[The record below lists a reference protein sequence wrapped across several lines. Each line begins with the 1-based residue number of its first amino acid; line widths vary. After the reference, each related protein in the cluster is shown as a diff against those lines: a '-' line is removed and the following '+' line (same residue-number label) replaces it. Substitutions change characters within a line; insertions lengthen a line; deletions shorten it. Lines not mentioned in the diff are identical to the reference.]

1 MPKQHRAKRSKYVP
15 FSKKQRKVFSWW
27 HPLSPVKDFN
37 GIITDGA
44 IRSGKTFSKVLSFIE
59 WAFFYFEDEAF
70 AICGK
75 TVGSVKRNIL
85 FWLKQNLLDRGYQV
99 HERRTENLMTITKNG
114 IENTFY
120 IFGGRDESS
129 QDLIQGVTLAGV
141 LFDEVALMPES
152 FVNQAA
158 GRCSVEGAKLWFNC
172 NPDGPSHWFKLNWL
186 DKIEPKKLL
195 HLHFT
200 MQDNPSLSEETK
212 QRYISTW
219 QGSGVFYQRFIL
231 GLWVAAEGAIYP
243 MLDEDNFYTE
253 RLSPLH
259 YQAYDNYIAIDYG
272 TQNPTHILH
281 IIDDGEIVWVD
292 REYRHSGREAS
303 KEGGTVKT
311 DSMYADDLIKFMDG
325 YRYIAAVIDPSAA
338 SFKAELATRGIMTID
353 ADNEVLDG
361 IRMLASAFQQ
371 KVVKINKNNCPVLI
385 RELQGYAWNPKA
397 SSKGLD
403 EPLKVDDHG
412 PDGLRYFEK
421 TIISPYRLNM
431 DFR

>member
-1 MPKQHRAKRSKYVP
+1 M
-15 FSKKQRKVFSWW
+15 
-27 HPLSPVKDFN
+27 
-37 GIITDGA
+37 
-44 IRSGKTFSKVLSFIE
+44 SFIE

-85 FWLKQNLLDRGYQV
+85 FWLKANLLERGYQV
-99 HERRTENLMTITKNG
+99 IERRTENLMTITKNG
-114 IENTFY
+114 ITNTFY

-172 NPDGPSHWFKLNWL
+172 NPEGPSHWFKLNWL
-186 DKIEPKKLL
+186 DKCQQKRLL

-200 MQDNPSLSEETK
+200 MPDNPSLSQNTI
-212 QRYISTW
+212 QTYYDRW
-219 QGSGVFYQRFIL
+219 QGAGVFFQRFIL

-243 MLDEDNFYTE
+243 MFDEGNLYDG
-253 RLSPLH
+253 PLPPLL
-259 YQAYDNYIAIDYG
+259 YQYHDNYVSIDYG

-281 IIDDGEIVWVD
+281 IIDDGETVWVD
-292 REYRHSGREAS
+292 REYRHSGREAARD
-303 KEGGTVKT
+303 GGTVKT
-311 DSMYADDLIKFMDG
+311 DSQYADDLIEFMNG
-325 YRYIAAVIDPSAA
+325 YRYMAAVIDPSAA

-361 IRMLASAFQQ
+361 IRMVASAFQQ
-371 KVVKINKNNCPVLI
+371 RVLKINRRCVHLI
-385 RELQGYAWNPKA
+385 RELQGYAWDPKA
-397 SSKGLD
+397 SSKGED
-403 EPLKVDDHG
+403 VPLKVDDHG
-412 PDGLRYFEK
+412 CDSLRYFEK
-421 TIISPYRLNM
+421 TIITAYRLNM